1 MAEAV
6 QQDLETGL
14 SQPAKVYKNGPQSKR
29 RAAEPGTR
37 RVTITLQE
45 DDYKALVEFAK
56 NEMREPNN
64 MLSYLLKGRIKG
76 MLAEDK
82 AE

>member
-1 MAEAV
+1 MAEAA
-6 QQDLETGL
+6 QQELAT
-14 SQPAKVYKNGPQSKR
+14 SQPKVYKNGPQSTR
-29 RAAEPGTR
+29 RPAEPGTR

-76 MLAEDK
+76 MLDEEVAE
-82 AE
+82 